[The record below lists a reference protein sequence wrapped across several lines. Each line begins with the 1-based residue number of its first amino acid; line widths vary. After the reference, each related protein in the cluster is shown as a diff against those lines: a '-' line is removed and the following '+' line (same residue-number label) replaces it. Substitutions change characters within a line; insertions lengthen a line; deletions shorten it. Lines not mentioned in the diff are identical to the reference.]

1 MNQFQIEIF
10 KQRAVGGHVPGLF
23 STMTD
28 RADARTGEGPVP
40 ACLDVDRER
49 RDPFK
54 WIRPF
59 LARFVDGNSR
69 CTGAALPWRL
79 SLGVD
84 ELKLIMVFHVDNNRS
99 TVAASKSL

>member
-23 STMTD
+23 SAMTE

-40 ACLDVDRER
+40 ARLDGFDQER

-54 WIRPF
+54 RIRPF
-59 LARFVDGNSR
+59 LASFVNGN
-69 CTGAALPWRL
+69 G
-79 SLGVD
+79 
-84 ELKLIMVFHVDNNRS
+84 
-99 TVAASKSL
+99 